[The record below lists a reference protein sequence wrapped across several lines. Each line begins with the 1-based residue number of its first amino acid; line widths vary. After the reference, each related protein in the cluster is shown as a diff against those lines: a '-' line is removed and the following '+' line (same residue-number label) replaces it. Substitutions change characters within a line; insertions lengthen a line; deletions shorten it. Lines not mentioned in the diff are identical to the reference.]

1 MERIAKPLRLMGAQ
15 IQTTGEKGTPPV
27 SITGSQNLKGIQY
40 DLPMASAQVKSGSM
54 RLLSGMLSAQ
64 KFDSVMTGDASLS
77 KRPMERIAKP
87 LREMGAQIQTT
98 GEKGTPPVS
107 ITGSQALKG
116 IQYDL
121 PMASAQVKSGI
132 LLAGLWAA
140 GETSVTE
147 PEPTRDHTERMLR
160 AFGYDVKTEGTITEI
175 VNKIKSLGLGTVE
188 KLAVGTIGLK
198 VKPTWSIV
206 VQIDAENVK

>member
-1 MERIAKPLRLMGAQ
+1 MGNS
-15 IQTTGEKGTPPV
+15 GT
-27 SITGSQNLKGIQY
+27 
-40 DLPMASAQVKSGSM
+40 SM

-87 LREMGAQIQTT
+87 LRLMGAQIQTT
-98 GEKGTPPVS
+98 GERGTPPVS
-107 ITGSQALKG
+107 ITGNQNLKG

-132 LLAGLWAA
+132 LLAGLWAE

-160 AFGYDVKTEGTITEI
+160 AFGYDVKL
-175 VNKIKSLGLGTVE
+175 KLTVFP
-188 KLAVGTIGLK
+188 ARWRQTGGYQYSSPIGYFFCCFLYGRC
-198 VKPTWSIV
+198 S
-206 VQIDAENVK
+206 DY

>member
-1 MERIAKPLRLMGAQ
+1 MHG
-15 IQTTGEKGTPPV
+15 
-27 SITGSQNLKGIQY
+27 LKA
-40 DLPMASAQVKSGSM
+40 PASALYMGNSGTSM

-87 LREMGAQIQTT
+87 LRLMGAQIQTT

-107 ITGSQALKG
+107 ITGGQQLKG

-132 LLAGLWAA
+132 LLAGLWAE

-147 PEPTRDHTERMLR
+147 PNQHVIIQSVCFVHLAMMLKLK
-160 AFGYDVKTEGTITEI
+160 A
-175 VNKIKSLGLGTVE
+175 IKFPLWA
-188 KLAVGTIGLK
+188 AV
-198 VKPTWSIV
+198 S
-206 VQIDAENVK
+206 

>member
-1 MERIAKPLRLMGAQ
+1 MYGLKAPKSALYMGNS
-15 IQTTGEKGTPPV
+15 GT
-27 SITGSQNLKGIQY
+27 
-40 DLPMASAQVKSGSM
+40 SM

-87 LREMGAQIQTT
+87 LRLMGAQIQTT
-98 GEKGTPPVS
+98 GERGTPPVS
-107 ITGSQALKG
+107 ITGNQNLKG

-132 LLAGLWAA
+132 LLAGLWAE

-160 AFGYDVKTEGTITEI
+160 AFGYDVKLKLTVFPCKVAANWWVPIF
-175 VNKIKSLGLGTVE
+175 KSHRIFLLLLSLWSVQR
-188 KLAVGTIGLK
+188 LLK
-198 VKPTWSIV
+198 MLT
-206 VQIDAENVK
+206 